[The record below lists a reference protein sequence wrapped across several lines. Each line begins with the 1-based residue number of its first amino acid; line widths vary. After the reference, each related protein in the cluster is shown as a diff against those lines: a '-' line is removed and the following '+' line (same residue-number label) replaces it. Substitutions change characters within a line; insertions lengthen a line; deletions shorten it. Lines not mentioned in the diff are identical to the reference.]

1 MNSNNPSRAPC
12 LFRTEQLCKLY
23 PDGQVHAVEDVNIAI
38 RRGEYLAIMGPSG
51 SGKSTLL
58 NLLGALDR
66 PSSGDVYFDG
76 EALSQV
82 RNLDRLRSQKLGF
95 VFQSFHLLP
104 ILTAVENVQVP
115 MFEGPLSASQ
125 RIKKA
130 KDLLEQVGLSH
141 RIHHMPQKLS
151 VGERQRVAIARSL
164 ANDPTALLADEPTGN
179 LDSVAAE
186 GVFELF
192 AQMHREQGMT
202 IVLITH
208 DEEFGR
214 RAQRT
219 IHMQDGHVKL
229 DVLAERKKVRTPL
242 PPFAV

>member
-1 MNSNNPSRAPC
+1 MNSSDPSRDPF

-82 RNLDRLRSQKLGF
+82 RNLDRLRSKKLGF
-95 VFQSFHLLP
+95 IFQSFHLLP
-104 ILTAVENVQVP
+104 ILTALENVQVP

-186 GVFELF
+186 GVFDLF

-219 IHMQDGHVKL
+219 IHMQDGHVKS